1 MANPDFSSLLEAL
14 LKRPL
19 LHSSSVV
26 LFYTFLFVAFFSPS
40 LLRGAP
46 LAVGA
51 DGQHLY
57 LPNFLGRKVFWD
69 HMIFAGF
76 PMMADPQVMTW
87 YPPALLFSLVPESWN
102 PFILLAYVLTA
113 SFMYGYVL
121 TITESK
127 LAALAS
133 GVILGMSGFMMAHLG
148 HAVVI
153 HSVAWVSLQLWSYER
168 LRRRWSPAWFVIG
181 SAAIALSFLG
191 GHTPIFTL
199 GFGLT
204 AAYALVLGWTAPIGR
219 RRYYLTCGVMI
230 ILGIGLVA
238 IQIIP
243 TAEIVGES
251 VRTGYKFSDFI
262 SHSLPPHQILMLVFP
277 KVFGGLKESGA
288 LPYYGAENLT
298 ELTGYVGLL
307 PLLLAT
313 LGSAKWPQRSL
324 TIFWLGVALVAVVL
338 AMGDATPL
346 ARLIYHVPVINQFR
360 APGRHLLEFT
370 FAVCVLASL
379 GIAILLR
386 QQATSLLVFKV
397 VVLGAVVLMVGGVL
411 VFTNLPSLEALAAH
425 KDLSPEEV
433 RRWTRWA
440 VAIPLAL
447 FVCSAVALRYW
458 ARRPNS
464 LRSVALLFVVL
475 IIDLAIFGW
484 SYDWRYAGIDKDA
497 LQPPEIATRY
507 RNLLHDNHQRILPTR
522 GTMAPRVEIPP
533 NISRLWGVP
542 NASGYNSL
550 ILSRFSKL
558 LNMQDVGTITRPV
571 WWDPNDQSLNLAA
584 VRYLLMPRMEVVAD
598 QSGTLWQKEDLQLW
612 LGAGCTPISTDQ
624 VAFNLTDLAPSTDIG
639 IVARLACAV
648 NIPDGTEVVQLKV
661 IDTNNNTETHSLLAG
676 RDASDWAYDCE
687 TVRHSL
693 KHSRAQIFENF
704 AAKVYEESCQGHY
717 YRSNFKLTGRK
728 NIKSIELRWTGPSGS
743 LILDKISLID
753 DQLRSFSQQLG
764 AGSRLAPAANEQKSF
779 TLSRP
784 VDPMTMDHHWRFVEE
799 QEGSRVFENLAALPR
814 VWLVPEVMVLGAEQ
828 IRTAGQTSRLPDGR
842 GFDPKRLGLIEEPIS
857 LAIGQTDPNA
867 NARVTT
873 LADNTMEVRTESATS
888 AFLITSDVYYP
899 GWRATVDDQPVELYR
914 ANYAFRGVALPAGN
928 HVVKFSYRPRRF
940 YLGVAISLVC
950 LSSLIVLGLVSL
962 ARQNRSH

>member
-1 MANPDFSSLLEAL
+1 MAKPDFSSRLEAL
-14 LKRPL
+14 LKRPF
-19 LHSSSVV
+19 LHSLLVV

-87 YPPALLFSLVPESWN
+87 YPPALLFSLVPGSWN

-127 LAALAS
+127 LAALTS

-153 HSVAWVSLQLWSYER
+153 HSVAWVPLQLWSYEK
-168 LRRRWSPAWFVIG
+168 LRRRWSPAWFVAG

-199 GFGLT
+199 GFGLA
-204 AAYALVLGWTAPIGR
+204 AAYALVLGWNAPIGPL
-219 RRYYLTCGVMI
+219 RYYLTCAVMMV
-230 ILGIGLVA
+230 LGIGLVA
-238 IQIIP
+238 IQIVP

-251 VRTGYKFSDFI
+251 IRSGYKFSDFI
-262 SHSLPPHQILMLVFP
+262 SHSLPPHQVLMLVFP

-307 PLLLAT
+307 PLLLAAIG
-313 LGSAKWPQRSL
+313 LAKWPQRSL
-324 TIFWLGVALVAVVL
+324 TIFWLCVALVAVVL

-346 ARLIYHVPVINQFR
+346 ARLIYHVPVVNQFR
-360 APGRHLLEFT
+360 APGRHLLEFS

-379 GIAILLR
+379 GMAILVR
-386 QQATSLLVFKV
+386 QKATSVLVFKV
-397 VVLGAVVLMVGGVL
+397 VVLGGVVLIVGAVL
-411 VFTNLPSLEALAAH
+411 VFTNLASLDALAAH
-425 KDLSPEEV
+425 KELSAEAV

-440 VAIPLAL
+440 IAIPLAL
-447 FVCSAVALRYW
+447 FVCSAVALTYW
-458 ARRPNS
+458 SRRPNS
-464 LRSVALLFVVL
+464 FGTVALLFGVL
-475 IIDLAIFGW
+475 VIDLASFGW
-484 SYDWRYAGIDKDA
+484 TYDWRYASIDKDA

-507 RNLLHDNHQRILPTR
+507 RSLLQGDQQRILPTR
-522 GTMAPRVEIPP
+522 GTMAPRAELPP
-533 NISRLWGVP
+533 NLSRLWGVA

-558 LNMQDVGTITRPV
+558 LNMQDVGTVTRPL

-584 VRYLLMPRMEVVAD
+584 VRYLLMPRMEVVTD
-598 QSGTLWQKEDLQLW
+598 QSGTLWQKQDLQLW
-612 LGAGCTPISTDQ
+612 LGAGCNTTSTDSVTFHQ
-624 VAFNLTDLAPSTDIG
+624 TDLAPSTAIA

-648 NIPDGTEVVQLKV
+648 NIPDGAEVVQVKV
-661 IDTNNNTETHSLLAG
+661 IDTDNNLETHRLLAG
-676 RDASDWAYDCE
+676 RDVSDWAYDCE
-687 TVRHSL
+687 TVKHSL

-704 AAKVYEESCQGHY
+704 AARVYEESCQGHY
-717 YRSNFKLTGRK
+717 YRSNFKLNGRK

-743 LILDKISLID
+743 MILDKISLID
-753 DQLRSFSQQLG
+753 DEPHS
-764 AGSRLAPAANEQKSF
+764 
-779 TLSRP
+779 SRP
-784 VDPMTMDHHWRFVEE
+784 ADPMTMGHHWRFVEE
-799 QEGSRVFENLAALPR
+799 RDGSQVFENLAAMPR
-814 VWLVPEVMVLGAEQ
+814 VWLVPEVMVLEAEA

-842 GFDPKRLGLIEEPIS
+842 EFDPKQMGLIEKPLS
-857 LAIGQTDPNA
+857 LHKGQRDPNA
-867 NARVTT
+867 SARVTT

-888 AFLITSDVYYP
+888 AFLVTSDVYYP
-899 GWRATVDDQPVELYR
+899 GWRATVDDRPVELYR
-914 ANYAFRGVALPAGN
+914 ANYAFRGVAVPAGN
-928 HVVKFSYRPRRF
+928 HVVKFSYQPRRF
-940 YLGVAISLVC
+940 YLGVTISLGC
-950 LSSLIVLGLVSL
+950 LSVLSGLILVSL
-962 ARQNRSH
+962 ARRNREH

>member
-1 MANPDFSSLLEAL
+1 MANPDFSSRLEAL
-14 LKRPL
+14 LKRPF
-19 LHSSSVV
+19 LHSLLVV

-87 YPPALLFSLVPESWN
+87 YPPALLFSLVPGSWN
-102 PFILLAYVLTA
+102 LFILLAYVLTA
-113 SFMYGYVL
+113 SCMYGYVL

-127 LAALAS
+127 LVALIS
-133 GVILGMSGFMMAHLG
+133 GLILGMSGFMMAHLG

-153 HSVAWVSLQLWSYER
+153 HSVAWVPLQLWAYEK
-168 LRRRWSPAWFVIG
+168 LRRRWSPLWFVTG

-199 GFGLT
+199 GFGLA
-204 AAYALVLGWTAPIGR
+204 AAYALVLGWSAPIGR
-219 RRYYLTCGVMI
+219 LRYYLTCAIMMV
-230 ILGIGLVA
+230 LGIGLVA
-238 IQIIP
+238 IQIVP

-251 VRTGYKFSDFI
+251 VRAGYKFSDFI
-262 SHSLPPHQILMLVFP
+262 SHSLPPHQVLMLVFP

-307 PLLLAT
+307 PLLLAAVG
-313 LGSAKWPQRSL
+313 LAKWPHRSL
-324 TIFWLGVALVAVVL
+324 TIFWLGVAVVAVVL

-346 ARLIYHVPVINQFR
+346 AGIIYHVPVINQFR

-379 GIAILLR
+379 GMTILLR
-386 QQATSLLVFKV
+386 QKATSVLVFKV
-397 VVLGAVVLMVGGVL
+397 VMLGAVVLIVGAVL

-440 VAIPLAL
+440 IAIPLVL
-447 FVCSAVALRYW
+447 FVCSAVALTYW
-458 ARRPNS
+458 SRRPKSFAMVAS
-464 LRSVALLFVVL
+464 LLVVL
-475 IIDLAIFGW
+475 VIDLASFGW

-507 RNLLHDNHQRILPTR
+507 HSLLQDNHQRILPTR
-522 GTMAPRVEIPP
+522 GTMAPPSELPP
-533 NISRLWGVP
+533 NLSRLWGVA

-558 LNMQDVGTITRPV
+558 LNMQDVGTVSRPT

-584 VRYLLMPRMEVVAD
+584 VRYLLMPRMDVVTD
-598 QSGTLWQKEDLQLW
+598 QSGTMWQKQDLQLW
-612 LGAGCTPISTDQ
+612 LGAGCNTTSTDS
-624 VAFNLTDLAPSTDIG
+624 VTFNPTDVAPSTAIA

-648 NIPDGTEVVQLKV
+648 NIPDGAEVVQIKV
-661 IDTNNNTETHSLLAG
+661 IDTNNTIETHTLLAG
-676 RDASDWAYDCE
+676 RDVSDWAYDCE

-717 YRSNFKLTGRK
+717 YRSNFKLDGRK

-743 LILDKISLID
+743 MILDKISLID
-753 DQLRSFSQQLG
+753 EELRS
-764 AGSRLAPAANEQKSF
+764 
-779 TLSRP
+779 SRP
-784 VDPMTMDHHWRFVEE
+784 VDPMTMGHQWRFVEE
-799 QEGSRVFENLAALPR
+799 QDGSQVFENLAALPR
-814 VWLVPEVMVLGAEQ
+814 VWLVPEVVMLEAEE
-828 IRTAGQTSRLPDGR
+828 IRTAGQTSRLPDGS
-842 GFDPKRLGLIEEPIS
+842 GFDPKRMGLIERPIS
-857 LAIGQTDPNA
+857 SAMGQADPMA
-867 NARVTT
+867 SARVTT
-873 LADNTMEVRTESATS
+873 LADNSMEVRTDSATA
-888 AFLITSDVYYP
+888 AFLVTSDVYYT
-899 GWRATVDDQPVELYR
+899 GWRATIDGQPVELFR
-914 ANYAFRGVALPAGN
+914 ANYAFRGVAVPAGN
-928 HVVKFSYRPRRF
+928 HVVKFSYQPRRF
-940 YLGVAISLVC
+940 YFGVGISLV
-950 LSSLIVLGLVSL
+950 SLFTLTGLGLVGL
-962 ARQNRSH
+962 ARRNRKRKKS